1 MEKSSFSK
9 RFWGLVFALTILGS
23 VGAVAKA
30 LAANEA
36 APEKNLQ
43 TLPATSAS
51 NESVKPSSEEGLAS
65 DAGKEFKSGAGGIG
79 RGFTKGA
86 QVTGHAFKKA
96 GTTMASGFKKAGSAI
111 RDYFMGKKD
120 NQVEESDLS
129 GNAEAEAGSATTTSR
144 DGTTQELDAVGNEMP
159 KKAEPRSLSKKTSA
173 VNSEVD

>member
-1 MEKSSFSK
+1 VEKSSFSK

-36 APEKNLQ
+36 VPEKNLQ
-43 TLPATSAS
+43 TTPALASSAPAAS
-51 NESVKPSSEEGLAS
+51 SPSQGGLAT
-65 DAGKEFKSGAGGIG
+65 DAGQEFKSGAGGIG

-111 RDYFMGKKD
+111 RNYFTGKKEND
-120 NQVEESDLS
+120 VEESDLS
-129 GNAEAEAGSATTTSR
+129 GVKGDEASAAAPHDNAA
-144 DGTTQELDAVGNEMP
+144 QELDAVGNEMP
-159 KKAEPRSLSKKTSA
+159 KKAEPRKLSKKASA
-173 VNSEVD
+173 PASEVN

>member
-36 APEKNLQ
+36 VPEKNLQ
-43 TLPATSAS
+43 ALPAASAS
-51 NESVKPSSEEGLAS
+51 NESVKPSSQEGLAS

-129 GNAEAEAGSATTTSR
+129 GENAEAGSTATTPR
-144 DGTTQELDAVGNEMP
+144 DGAAQELDAVGNEMP
-159 KKAEPRSLSKKTSA
+159 KKAEPRSLSKKASA
-173 VNSEVD
+173 ANSEVD